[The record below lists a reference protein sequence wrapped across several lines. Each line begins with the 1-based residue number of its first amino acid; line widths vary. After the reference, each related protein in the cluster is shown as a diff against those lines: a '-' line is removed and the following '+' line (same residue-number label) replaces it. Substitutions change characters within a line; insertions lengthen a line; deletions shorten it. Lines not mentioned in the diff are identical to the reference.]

1 MIEQQHSAR
10 RVACAWVR
18 ETLRVIVSNAGK
30 VRHSPILALVF
41 VVALAG
47 CRHKPARWAPPV
59 GALAPVD
66 LEIPPQPEPPPE
78 IATLPAPDLGPLPE
92 PPPAPRRRPAPA
104 PKEQPAQVAS
114 NDSPALAIGALSV
127 GGDGISETQQKTQDL
142 IASIARRISALS
154 TQAASSQKRE
164 IRQIRNFLDQ
174 AQKALK
180 SGDADGANALATKA
194 SLLMDNVEKK

>member
-1 MIEQQHSAR
+1 
-10 RVACAWVR
+10 
-18 ETLRVIVSNAGK
+18 
-30 VRHSPILALVF
+30 
-41 VVALAG
+41 
-47 CRHKPARWAPPV
+47 
-59 GALAPVD
+59 

-104 PKEQPAQVAS
+104 PREQPQIAS
-114 NDSPALAIGALSV
+114 NETPALAIGVLSV
-127 GGDGISETQQKTQDL
+127 GGDGVSETQQKTQDL
-142 IASIARRISALS
+142 IASILKRIAALS

-194 SLLMDNVEKK
+194 SLLMENVEKK